1 MGPKDLRLLEATEVS
16 LLVEWDFVRGAE
28 YYVLTY
34 HPEGEE
40 GSIITVNV
48 PNTENSYLITGLV
61 PGLTYIVQVYAV
73 IKEINSESVTLEAA
87 TGKNLGLP
95 VRSARLLLRLFWLL
109 QWLNHLGLKDCSMQ
123 LLNDFPCKALIH

>member
-1 MGPKDLRLLEATEVS
+1 MIGPKDLRLLEATEVS

-61 PGLTYIVQVYAV
+61 PGLTYMVQVYAV
-73 IKEINSESVTLEAA
+73 IKEINSESVSLEAA
-87 TGKNLGLP
+87 TGKNLRLP
-95 VRSARLLLRLFWLL
+95 VCSARLLLKLRLWLL
-109 QWLNHLGLKDCSMQ
+109 QCLNHLGLKRLSVQGINPRTDG
-123 LLNDFPCKALIH
+123 L

>member
-87 TGKNLGLP
+87 TGKNLRPP
-95 VRSARLLLRLFWLL
+95 VCSARLPLRLSGYC
-109 QWLNHLGLKDCSMQ
+109 NGLIIWD
-123 LLNDFPCKALIH
+123 